1 MIDLIIT
8 GVFILLA
15 SLGGIF
21 IKDVR
26 GLSIFVGLITTAT
39 FLTSFLLNMPIIT
52 LGVLGLVTSIVKI
65 STVRRKEKVRGIRT
79 YKSSRRLSRLEESV
93 RSIPENILDVIPAG
107 SKRAVHPKLL
117 QLISVINE
125 AYSKG
130 YIIEEPDWFR
140 AIRIYLA
147 SVGPEFKAG
156 KIKIIS
162 EYEVVEL

>member
-1 MIDLIIT
+1 M
-8 GVFILLA
+8 
-15 SLGGIF
+15 
-21 IKDVR
+21 
-26 GLSIFVGLITTAT
+26 
-39 FLTSFLLNMPIIT
+39 
-52 LGVLGLVTSIVKI
+52 
-65 STVRRKEKVRGIRT
+65 
-79 YKSSRRLSRLEESV
+79 
-93 RSIPENILDVIPAG
+93 IPAG